1 MCQRAAVSIPARV
14 SVAGGRRF
22 PKWDCIN
29 GRQRKSPR
37 RAGPWLARPVLP
49 SRFTGPLGH
58 KAAIAACSHELDL
71 QRETHR
77 WRKAD
82 SNRRSPCERVGL
94 SGRNVD
100 VAVQSASPLDASTF
114 KVVDAA
120 AGAEPCVSAASSLVL
135 SISAACWHWPSC
147 PGPCRVLCPGLMQS
161 MWTRQPNWPWSR
173 RE

>member
-58 KAAIAACSHELDL
+58 KAALAACSHELDL

-77 WRKAD
+77 WRKPD
-82 SNRRSPCERVGL
+82 SNSWSL
-94 SGRNVD
+94 SRIWVVEFAPDSLLEEGGFEPPV
-100 VAVQSASPLDASTF
+100 PLANEMVT
-114 KVVDAA
+114 
-120 AGAEPCVSAASSLVL
+120 SS
-135 SISAACWHWPSC
+135 
-147 PGPCRVLCPGLMQS
+147 
-161 MWTRQPNWPWSR
+161 
-173 RE
+173 